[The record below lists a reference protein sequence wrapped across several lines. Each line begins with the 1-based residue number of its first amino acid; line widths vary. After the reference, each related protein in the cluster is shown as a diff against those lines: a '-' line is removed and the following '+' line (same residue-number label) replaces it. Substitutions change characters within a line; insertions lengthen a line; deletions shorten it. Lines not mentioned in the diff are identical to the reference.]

1 MSSSSESSVIRSFFK
16 AMTPPPSLT
25 VSQWADQFRKLSPEA
40 SAEHGQWRT
49 SRAEYQRGILDAI
62 SDDRVHTVAV
72 MTSAQVGKTEA
83 LLNALGFFLSQD
95 PAPILVLQPTLE
107 MAEAFSKDRVA
118 PMLRDTPVLRD
129 MVSDPRS
136 RDSGNTLLHKQA
148 SNGARI
154 TMTGANAPASLA
166 MRPVRVVMCDEV
178 DRYPPSA
185 GAEGDP
191 VTLAK
196 ARSKTFWNRKLILTS
211 TPTLKGVSRIEAAY
225 MESDRRRFYV
235 PCPHCSHPQTLVWA
249 SVKWD
254 QGQSSTARYYCA
266 DCGAAWS
273 DAERYA
279 AIKRGEWI
287 GEAPFTGVAG
297 FHLNELYSPWS
308 RLEDIVSSFLD
319 VKASRS
325 AERMRAWQNTVLGE
339 TWEDTGETLDE
350 TGLMERAETWD
361 GEPEGVLVRTL
372 GVDVQDDRVELE
384 LVGWRGPSGGEES
397 WSLRYD
403 VIHGDPSAP
412 ALWADLA
419 RYITDHAPAATCIDS
434 GGHYTQQVYAFC
446 RARLRQRVYAI
457 KGMAGPGRPVWPKK
471 ASRNNS
477 GKVNLFLI
485 GVDAAKEVIYSRLK
499 IKTPG
504 PGYCHFPRGRDDQ
517 YFAGLASETVT
528 TRYSKGFPIREW
540 RKRSGSAR
548 NEPLDCRVYAYAA
561 LCSFGTV
568 RWERLKR
575 PKPVEVEEKR
585 EEAFAP
591 LIPPDPPAPT
601 PQKAASGRPFH
612 LGGGFVNR
620 WRL

>member
-1 MSSSSESSVIRSFFK
+1 MPSTIEYVSSLPAAWLK
-16 AMTPPPSLT
+16 AMTPPPELT
-25 VSQWADQFRKLSPEA
+25 LSQWADQFRKLSAEA

-49 SRAEYQRGILDAI
+49 SRAEYQRGILDAV
-62 SDDRVHTVAV
+62 SDDTVHTVVV
-72 MTSAQVGKTEA
+72 MSSAQVGKTEL
-83 LLNALGFFLSQD
+83 LLNALGYYLSQD
-95 PAPILVLQPTLE
+95 PAPILLLQPTLE
-107 MAEAFSKDRVA
+107 MAEAFSKDRLA

-129 MVSDPRS
+129 LVADPRA

-148 SNGARI
+148 TNGARI

-166 MRPVRVVMCDEV
+166 MRPIRVVMCDEV

-196 ARSKTFWNRKLILTS
+196 ARAKTFHNRKFVLTS
-211 TPTLKGVSRIEAAY
+211 TPTIKGISRIEAAY
-225 MESDRRRFYV
+225 AESDRRRYWV
-235 PCPHCSHPQTLVWA
+235 PCPHCGEAQTLAWA
-249 SVKWD
+249 QVKWD
-254 QGQSSTARYYCA
+254 QGQAGSARYYCLH
-266 DCGAAWS
+266 CGAGWT

-279 AIKRGEWI
+279 AIRKGEWI

-297 FHLNELYSPWS
+297 FHLSELYSPWS
-308 RLEDIVSSFLD
+308 RIADIVSAFLD

-339 TWEDTGETLDE
+339 CWEDTGETLDE
-350 TGLMERAETWD
+350 TGLMERCEAWD
-361 GEPEGVLVRTL
+361 GEPSQVLVRTL

-384 LVGWRGPSGGEES
+384 LVGWSGPAGGEES

-419 RYITDHAPAATCIDS
+419 RYIEDHAPAATAIDS

-446 RARLRQRVYAI
+446 RPRLRQRVFAI

-477 GKVNLFLI
+477 GRVNLFLV

-517 YFAGLASETVT
+517 YFAGLASETVV

-540 RKRSGSAR
+540 RKRSGVAR

-561 LCSFGTV
+561 LCSFGTI
-568 RWERLKR
+568 RWDRLKK
-575 PKPVEVEEKR
+575 PKPVEVEEVKR
-585 EEAFAP
+585 EEPVAP
-591 LIPPDPPAPT
+591 LMPPPPTRPAPA
-601 PQKAASGRPFH
+601 PRM
-612 LGGGFVNR
+612 GGGFVNR
-620 WRL
+620 WRF